1 MDLFLT
7 KPVTFK
13 NVSKIL
19 DKWSEG
25 NLREPWM
32 LSCIQYIST
41 FWHKV
46 IVSIPRWRLAY
57 VVPQFLLPIS
67 IFIFLYLIF
76 LYHMARSIQR
86 SRGKNSFYIRRGMND
101 THFVF
106 IIYISNFD
114 YDFDFDL
121 VLPSMTVYYCYCVRP
136 LFARHNNYSRM
147 SMYDWLVK
155 RDSEVALR
163 TFHTKVC

>member
-1 MDLFLT
+1 
-7 KPVTFK
+7 
-13 NVSKIL
+13 
-19 DKWSEG
+19 
-25 NLREPWM
+25 
-32 LSCIQYIST
+32 
-41 FWHKV
+41 
-46 IVSIPRWRLAY
+46 
-57 VVPQFLLPIS
+57 
-67 IFIFLYLIF
+67 
-76 LYHMARSIQR
+76 MARSIQR

-147 SMYDWLVK
+147 SMYD
-155 RDSEVALR
+155 
-163 TFHTKVC
+163 